1 MSNTLIE
8 SLELYIASL
17 SHLNKDM
24 KIDGEVKLP
33 HPVGRFPVYGGETIK
48 DEIKLAGG
56 RLKIARERDC
66 L

>member
-33 HPVGRFPVYGGETIK
+33 HPVGRFPVFGGETVK

>member
-33 HPVGRFPVYGGETIK
+33 HPVGRFPVYGGETVK